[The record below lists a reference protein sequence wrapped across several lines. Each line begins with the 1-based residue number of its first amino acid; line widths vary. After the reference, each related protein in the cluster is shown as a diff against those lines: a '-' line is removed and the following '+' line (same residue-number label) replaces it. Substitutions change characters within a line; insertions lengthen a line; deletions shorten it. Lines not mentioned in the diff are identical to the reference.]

1 MKPGKPEPSP
11 QNKPGTP
18 GAIPANLLAAL
29 NKMQATGAFPVMI
42 TRELEAFLT
51 EQGVFRGDMTP
62 EEAWVELYSIA
73 IAAGKVKTTGG

>member
-1 MKPGKPEPSP
+1 
-11 QNKPGTP
+11 
-18 GAIPANLLAAL
+18 
-29 NKMQATGAFPVMI
+29 MQATGAFPVMI

-73 IAAGKVKTTGG
+73 IAAGKLKTTGG